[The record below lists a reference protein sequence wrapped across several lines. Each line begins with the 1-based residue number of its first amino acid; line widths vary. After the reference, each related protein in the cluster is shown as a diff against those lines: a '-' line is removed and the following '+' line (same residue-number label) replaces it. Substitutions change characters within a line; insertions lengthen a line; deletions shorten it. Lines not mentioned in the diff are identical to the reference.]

1 MYYQQLVAESKRL
14 EAQIKQL
21 QNELERYPEG
31 KLQCRPNG
39 KYQKWFVNDGHN
51 TIYIP
56 CKQHH
61 LLPQYAAHEYLS
73 CYIDDLTHQ
82 KQLID
87 SYLFS
92 YSKHISKTDKFLS
105 KHPQVKQLL
114 QPYFTESQ
122 DHPSQIKAWLNTPF
136 ESNPLHQK
144 QLIHN
149 CPSGHKVR
157 SKSESMIATLLY
169 SYKIPFKY
177 ECPLFLGDMVFY
189 PDFTIM
195 HPITLDIYYWEH
207 FGLMDEP
214 SYVNNA
220 TGKMQKYALNGIL
233 PSKNLIITCE
243 TKASPLDYN
252 TVISIIESTFVI
264 KSEIG

>member
-21 QNELERYPEG
+21 QTELERYPEG

-51 TIYIP
+51 IIYIP
-56 CKQHH
+56 RKKHH
-61 LLPQYAAHEYLS
+61 LLTKYATHEYLS
-73 CYIDDLTHQ
+73 CSIDDLINQ

-92 YSKHISKTDKFLS
+92 YSKRISKTDKFLS
-105 KHPQVKQLL
+105 KHPQVVQFL
-114 QPYFTESQ
+114 QPYFSESQ
-122 DHPSQIKAWLNTPF
+122 NHPAQIKTWLNTPF
-136 ESNPLHQK
+136 ESNPSHPEH
-144 QLIHN
+144 LIHN

-157 SKSESMIATLLY
+157 SKSEAIIAASLY

-177 ECPLFLGDMVFY
+177 ECPLFLDDMVYY

-195 HPITLDIYYWEH
+195 HPLTLSIYYWEH
-207 FGLMDEP
+207 FGLMDES
-214 SYVNNA
+214 SYIDTA
-220 TGKMQKYALNGIL
+220 TKKIHKYALNGIL
-233 PSKNLIITCE
+233 PNINLIITCE
-243 TKASPLDYN
+243 TKTSPLDFIA
-252 TVISIIESTFVI
+252 VSSIIHSILLKKV
-264 KSEIG
+264 